1 MFTWS
6 WYKQKNTKKIINLKT
21 NQQIFNASSFQ
32 LLSTDFAHTKLKL
45 GQEIPRHR
53 HSIVFLYLHVHPNF
67 EELHFS
73 SFSLLTMEFSSSSVK
88 STKINIEY
96 MYYVTVPSKSIWCRI
111 WARYNRAAKHM

>member
-1 MFTWS
+1 MVSVHTLKK
-6 WYKQKNTKKIINLKT
+6 YTKLNNLKINL
-21 NQQIFNASSFQ
+21 QIFNASSFH
-32 LLSTDFAHTKLKL
+32 LLSTDLAHSKLKL

-53 HSIVFLYLHVHPNF
+53 HSTVFLYLRVHPNF
-67 EELHFS
+67 AELHFL